1 MSLCPHCQGENRED
15 AKHCRWCGL
24 PLQPD
29 REDDDA
35 GAAADGAN
43 ASDIHG
49 EAENGDPWDED
60 DPLAGLTGLL
70 PPVTLPQMPEATQH
84 AEAAPTEQERQDAAL
99 FQRIASAPPPL
110 GPPRQPAAPL
120 AAPVPE
126 RPWRLA
132 LALLI
137 ILAAL
142 APLITGRR
150 LDGAHSPQPGVAA
163 FAAALDALQPGNRVI
178 VAYDYAPSAGAEL
191 APAGQAA
198 VADLA
203 AGSVA
208 LVALSSR
215 PEGVDV
221 ARQSLESLA
230 RGGVPLRYG
239 TDYVLLGYLAGDAT
253 GLRLAATDLAAAF
266 AQTDAAGTPLER
278 LTILNGLNK
287 TVDADAILVLT
298 DDANVARRWI
308 EQIGSRTDAPLL
320 MLTTA
325 AIEPLLIPYAD
336 SGQLAALV
344 SGAYGG
350 IPPSSTPS
358 AASGPLRSLRSADGF
373 LALWIVLMIAFV
385 LGLVVTGR
393 HSSERQP

>member
-15 AKHCRWCGL
+15 AERCIWCGL
-24 PLQPD
+24 PLHPA
-29 REDDDA
+29 RED
-35 GAAADGAN
+35 AAASGAP
-43 ASDIHG
+43 ASDTYS
-49 EAENGDPWDED
+49 EAETSDAWDEE

-70 PPVTLPQMPEATQH
+70 PPVALPPMPEGSLH
-84 AEAAPTEQERQDAAL
+84 ADAEITEQERQDAAL
-99 FQRIASAPPPL
+99 LHRIASAPPPL

-120 AAPVPE
+120 PAPLPE

-142 APLITGRR
+142 TPLVTGGR
-150 LDGAHSPQPGVAA
+150 LDAAHSPQPGVAA
-163 FAAALDALQPGNRVI
+163 FAAALDALQPGDRVI
-178 VAYDYAPSAGAEL
+178 VAYDYAPSAVAEL

-208 LVALSSR
+208 LIALSSR
-215 PEGVDV
+215 PEGVDI

-230 RGGVPLRYG
+230 GGGLPLRYG
-239 TDYVLLGYLAGDAT
+239 TDYALLGYLAGDAT

-266 AQTDAAGTPLER
+266 AQADAAGTPLER
-278 LTILNGLNK
+278 LPILNGLNK
-287 TVDADAILVLT
+287 AVDADAILVLT
-298 DDANVARRWI
+298 DDASVARRWI
-308 EQIGSRTDAPLL
+308 EQVGARTDAPLL

-344 SGAYGG
+344 SGAYSN
-350 IPPSSTPS
+350 PPSVR
-358 AASGPLRSLRSADGF
+358 SGPRSSLYSADAF
-373 LALWIVLMIAFV
+373 LALWVVLVLAFV
-385 LGLVVTGR
+385 LGLRVTGR
-393 HSSERQP
+393 RNSERRP

>member
-15 AKHCRWCGL
+15 AERCIWCGL
-24 PLQPD
+24 PLHPA
-29 REDDDA
+29 REDDA
-35 GAAADGAN
+35 SGSTRRQAE
-43 ASDIHG
+43 ASD
-49 EAENGDPWDED
+49 AWDDE
-60 DPLAGLTGLL
+60 DPLAGLMGLL
-70 PPVTLPQMPEATQH
+70 PPAALPSMPEGSPQG
-84 AEAAPTEQERQDAAL
+84 EAVPTEQERQNAAL
-99 FQRIASAPPPL
+99 LHRIASAPPPL

-142 APLITGRR
+142 TPLITGGR
-150 LDGAHSPQPGVAA
+150 LDAAHSPQPGAAA
-163 FAAALDALQPGNRVI
+163 FAGALDALQPGDHVI
-178 VAYDYAPSAGAEL
+178 VAYDYAPSASAEL

-203 AGSVA
+203 ARSVA

-215 PEGVDV
+215 PEGVDI

-230 RGGVPLRYG
+230 GEGIPLRYG
-239 TDYVLLGYLAGDAT
+239 TDYALLGYLAGDAT

-278 LTILNGLNK
+278 LPILNGLNK
-287 TVDADAILVLT
+287 AIDADAILVLT

-308 EQIGSRTDAPLL
+308 EQVGARTDAPVL

-325 AIEPLLIPYAD
+325 AIEPFLVPYAD
-336 SGQLAALV
+336 SSQLAALV
-344 SGAYGG
+344 SGAYAG
-350 IPPSSTPS
+350 IPSGSLPS
-358 AASGPLRSLRSADGF
+358 AASGPKPSLSSADGF
-373 LALWIVLMIAFV
+373 LALWIVLVIAFV
-385 LGLVVTGR
+385 VGLRLTGR
-393 HSSERQP
+393 RNSERRP